1 MLNLDLTTLVVVL
14 VALNAVIGAALAFTT
29 SPTHGSGA
37 LWHWSLALLA
47 VAGACLALVVRNM
60 VPFVVSVMLG
70 NVLLIYALERVGE
83 VASALVDRSLDRRL
97 RRMFTIITAPVLG
110 LLYFTA
116 DEVWPRTLY
125 MAVVEGWIVG
135 QLAWQMREARAFHL
149 QRPHPSVLAFEGILW
164 VLFAEQCV
172 RAIVVVVHTPDE
184 LMGGSTLVSTGFLIA
199 ILLVVIGTFVL
210 VWNELEVKRN
220 ALDHAMTTDPESG
233 LPNRVLFFRELE
245 TWLASRNGAGRES
258 GTAKGIG
265 AAALVQVKPLKIDGL
280 SVDPY
285 QEGYVLGSV
294 GVALSRYLGPSDL
307 IARVSLD
314 KFALLFRSGE
324 VERLDAMMKRL
335 LADLQTRGVPVEGG
349 RCLVEV
355 QASLIACDTSVTSA
369 AEVLRLLHAGLAGVT
384 VEEVQVLRY
393 AA

>member
-60 VPFVVSVMLG
+60 VPFVLSVMLG

-125 MAVVEGWIVG
+125 MAVAEGWIVG
-135 QLAWQMREARAFHL
+135 QLAWQMREARALHM
-149 QRPHPSVLAFEGILW
+149 QRVHPSVLAFEGILW
-164 VLFAEQCV
+164 ILFVEQCL
-172 RAIVVVVHTPDE
+172 RAVVVIHTPDE
-184 LMGGSTLVSTGFLIA
+184 LMGGNTLVSTGFLIA

-220 ALDHAMTTDPESG
+220 VLDHATTTDSESG
-233 LPNRVLFFRELE
+233 LPNRLLFFRELE
-245 TWLASRNGAGRES
+245 TWLASRES
-258 GTAKGIG
+258 GTANGIG
-265 AAALVQVKPLKIDGL
+265 AAALVQVRPLNIDGL

-335 LADLQTRGVPVEGG
+335 LADLQTRGVPVEGV

-355 QASLIACDTSVTSA
+355 QASLIACDASVTSA

>member
-60 VPFVVSVMLG
+60 VPFVLSVMLG

-125 MAVVEGWIVG
+125 MAVAEGWIVG
-135 QLAWQMREARAFHL
+135 QLAWQMREARALHI
-149 QRPHPSVLAFEGILW
+149 QRVHPSVLAFEGILW
-164 VLFAEQCV
+164 ILFVEQCL

-184 LMGGSTLVSTGFLIA
+184 LMGGNTLVSTGFLIA

-245 TWLASRNGAGRES
+245 TWLASRSASGRGS
-258 GTAKGIG
+258 GPAKGIG

-335 LADLQTRGVPVEGG
+335 LADLQARGVPIEGG

-355 QASLIACDTSVTSA
+355 QASLIACDASVTSA

>member
-1 MLNLDLTTLVVVL
+1 MLKLDLTTLVVVL
-14 VALNAVIGAALAFTT
+14 VALNAVIGAALAFTS

-37 LWHWSLALLA
+37 LWHWSIALLA
-47 VAGACLALVVRNM
+47 VAGACVALVVRNM

-70 NVLLIYALERVGE
+70 NVLLLYALERVGE
-83 VASALVDRSLDRRL
+83 AASALVDRSLDRRL
-97 RRMFTIITAPVLG
+97 RRLFTLASAPVLG
-110 LLYFTA
+110 LLYFA
-116 DEVWPRTLY
+116 VDEVWPRTLY
-125 MAVVEGWIVG
+125 MAVAEGCIVG
-135 QLAWQMREARAFHL
+135 QLAWQMREARAYHL
-149 QRPHPSVLAFEGILW
+149 QRTHPSVLAFEGILW
-164 VLFAEQCV
+164 ILFVEQCL
-172 RAIVVVVHTPDE
+172 RALFVVVQTPDE
-184 LMGGSTLVSTGFLIA
+184 LMGGTTLVSTGFLIA
-199 ILLVVIGTFVL
+199 ILLVVIGTFIL

-220 ALDHAMTTDPESG
+220 ALDHAMTTDAESG
-233 LPNRVLFFRELE
+233 LPNRVLFFRQLE
-245 TWLASRNGAGRES
+245 AWLADRSPAGP
-258 GTAKGIG
+258 GMG

-285 QEGYVLGSV
+285 QESYVLGSV

-314 KFALLFRSGE
+314 KFALLFRTGE

-335 LADLQTRGVPVEGG
+335 LADLQTRGVVFEGG
-349 RCLVEV
+349 RCVVEV
-355 QASLIACDTSVTSA
+355 QASLIGCDASVNSA